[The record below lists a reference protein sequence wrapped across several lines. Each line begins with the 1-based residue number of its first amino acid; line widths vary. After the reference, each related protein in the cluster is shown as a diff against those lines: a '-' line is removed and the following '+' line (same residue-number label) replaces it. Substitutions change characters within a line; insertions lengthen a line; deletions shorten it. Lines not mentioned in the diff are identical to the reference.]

1 MKAYLILLLSILIAI
16 TFIAPSVV
24 TLLSLDKDT
33 ATLVDIDEEEKNDI
47 DEKDVFFHPS
57 YIRTLVAINTAKI
70 GITSYVSNYDSKS
83 SEIFLLPP
91 ISIG

>member
-1 MKAYLILLLSILIAI
+1 MKSHLILLLSILIAI

-47 DEKDVFFHPS
+47 DEKDVFFHPL
-57 YIRTLVAINTAKI
+57 YIRTLVTKNTTKI
-70 GITSYVSNYDSKS
+70 GITSYVPNYDSKS